1 MNDIY
6 EFMEKTPNDEETYYD
21 LEAPVYDV
29 FVREYDN
36 HEEDNKGHKDQT
48 LFLYVVK

>member
-1 MNDIY
+1 MLLGKVSHTNIG
-6 EFMEKTPNDEETYYD
+6 NDEETYYD

-48 LFLYVVK
+48 LFLYVLK